1 MTSGDLPDGDNAV
14 RYVRPT
20 YVLEDG
26 AADGKA
32 FQLRPNRPD
41 ETGLSVNWLDYY
53 VDIAED
59 ERLDEVRRVFRLTL
73 SSSGRFAELNVG
85 AAKRAVR
92 RELDALRFIHNPLPP
107 DEEHAA
113 DPSHSLIIGLPP
125 ASGPKSALIGEM
137 IAMSVG
143 RMHPART

>member
-14 RYVRPT
+14 RYVGPT

-26 AADGKA
+26 TADRKA

-53 VDIAED
+53 AGIAED
-59 ERLDEVRRVFRLTL
+59 ERLDEVRRVFRLRL
-73 SSSGRFAELNVG
+73 SRNGRFAELNVG

-92 RELDALRFIHNPLPP
+92 GAERRR
-107 DEEHAA
+107 
-113 DPSHSLIIGLPP
+113 G
-125 ASGPKSALIGEM
+125 
-137 IAMSVG
+137 
-143 RMHPART
+143 